1 MRRGGG
7 PEGESM
13 RRGGGGAFSVA
24 VSVLLAACGGGG
36 GGGGGDVGYLT
47 ADVRSAGGAGAA
59 LANEGG
65 GVAAPE
71 AGAADAAIGIQRE
84 IEEADVARFDGS
96 RLVLLNAYRGLVVV
110 DLGAVEVLGRTPLSG
125 FPQELFLRGS
135 RALAFHGLWDG
146 GTRLSVVSLDDPSAP
161 EVETSFDL
169 PGYYVGS
176 RLVGDVLY
184 AVTDSAVTSFAIG
197 ASV

>member
-1 MRRGGG
+1 MRR
-7 PEGESM
+7 SVAA
-13 RRGGGGAFSVA
+13 AFSVA

-36 GGGGGDVGYLT
+36 GGGGGVAGYLT

-65 GVAAPE
+65 GVSAPE
-71 AGAADAAIGIQRE
+71 TGAADAAKGIQNE

-125 FPQELFLRGS
+125 FPQELFLRGT
-135 RALAFHGLWDG
+135 RALAFHGLWNG
-146 GTRLSVVSLDDPSAP
+146 GTRLTVVSLDDPSAP
-161 EVETSFDL
+161 EVETTFDL

-176 RLVGDVLY
+176 RLVGDCLLY
-184 AVTDSAVTSFAIG
+184 TSPSPRDS
-197 ASV
+197 